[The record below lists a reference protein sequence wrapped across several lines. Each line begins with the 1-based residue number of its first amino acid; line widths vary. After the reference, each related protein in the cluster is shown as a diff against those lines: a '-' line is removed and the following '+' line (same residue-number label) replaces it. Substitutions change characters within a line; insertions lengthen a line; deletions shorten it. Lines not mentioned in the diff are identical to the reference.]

1 MEIVL
6 TQLPALLT
14 AIWWPF
20 CRTMAMF
27 SAAPI
32 LGDAVVPV
40 TVRLL
45 LSLVLAV
52 ILMPTAQPAG
62 SIEPLSLQAFVV
74 TIEEVI
80 IGFGLG
86 FAFHLTIAAVM
97 VLGYLI
103 SSQMGL
109 SMAAMNDPL
118 NGTPSDQISSLIYL
132 LVVLVFF
139 SVDGHLVL
147 TGVVGAS
154 FHAYPVG
161 GGVNLE
167 SLQALVYQVAWV
179 FSAALLLAV
188 PVVFSALVVQ
198 VGFGLLNR
206 IAPALNL
213 YSLGFSAVTLFG
225 LVMLTY
231 LVRFVPQHYLR
242 MTNQVLEFLQVQ
254 FR

>member
-20 CRTMAMF
+20 CRTMAML

-32 LGDAVVPV
+32 LGDNVVPV

-52 ILMPTAQPAG
+52 ILMPAAHPAG
-62 SIEPLSLQAFVV
+62 TIEPLSLQALVV
-74 TIEEVI
+74 TLEEVL

-86 FAFHLTIAAVM
+86 FAFQLTIAAIM
-97 VLGYLI
+97 VLGVLI

-109 SMAAMNDPL
+109 SMATMNDPV

-132 LVVLVFF
+132 LVMLVFF
-139 SVDGHLVL
+139 SIDGHLVL
-147 TGVVGAS
+147 TGVIGAS

-161 GGVNLE
+161 AGADFA
-167 SLQALVYQVAWV
+167 SLRALTYQIAWV
-179 FSAALLLAV
+179 FSAALLLAT
-188 PVVFSALVVQ
+188 PVVFSALIVQ
-198 VGFGLLNR
+198 LGFGLLNR

-225 LVMLTY
+225 LFMLTY